1 VEGKG
6 IIPSN
11 QTEFRKEMGTMDQ
24 IHTLNYLVN
33 RQLRKEKGGVI
44 ALFINLKAAFD
55 SLEFRQRSVDWS
67 NEEKES

>member
-11 QTEFRKEMGTMDQ
+11 QTGFRKGMGTMDQ
-24 IHTLNYLVN
+24 IYTLNYLVN
-33 RQLRKEKGGVI
+33 RQLGKEKGGMI

-55 SLEFRQRSVDWS
+55 SLEGC
-67 NEEKES
+67 